1 MNPHSRIYRGVIGG
15 NMNRKTVVMMALS
28 LILIL
33 CVFVGCDNSTADKL
47 AGTWKYS
54 YDNEFGKGYVELKFD
69 GMGHFSVSYFNDGED
84 LGTDHGIYYIKDDF
98 INMVYDY
105 DDDGDNYKAY
115 VKKVNE
121 GTDIV
126 YYFAYTTENEPP
138 VFDDVPYT
146 CEGGDF
152 RGMIQEEKYPIML
165 TYREI
170 DDELNYKYY
179 DYAAYYSD
187 MYYATAAVSKYD
199 ANGSLLYGFEESAKA
214 RMEWNDPSQ
223 WSWNAEGVSSSPV
236 YILRTA
242 EDVVYGEMIKY
253 SLNGKTLSLWWDYED
268 EEMSDFIK
276 Q

>member
-1 MNPHSRIYRGVIGG
+1 
-15 NMNRKTVVMMALS
+15 
-28 LILIL
+28 
-33 CVFVGCDNSTADKL
+33 
-47 AGTWKYS
+47 
-54 YDNEFGKGYVELKFD
+54 
-69 GMGHFSVSYFNDGED
+69 
-84 LGTDHGIYYIKDDF
+84 
-98 INMVYDY
+98 
-105 DDDGDNYKAY
+105 
-115 VKKVNE
+115 
-121 GTDIV
+121 
-126 YYFAYTTENEPP
+126 
-138 VFDDVPYT
+138 
-146 CEGGDF
+146 
-152 RGMIQEEKYPIML
+152 ML

-187 MYYATAAVSKYD
+187 MYYATAAASKYD
-199 ANGSLLYGFEESAKA
+199 ANGSLLYGFEESEKA

-253 SLNGKTLSLWWDYED
+253 SLNGKTLSLWGDYED